1 MKRWFNFKYPK
12 LVGLI
17 AAILLAYLLFR
28 NPLVSGFISHLGSLS
43 YFGVFI
49 AGILFAFGFT
59 APFAAGFFITL
70 NPSNILLAG
79 VLGGF
84 GAFISDMLILK
95 FIRFSFGGEFRR
107 LERTKMVKKVKYLID
122 TYLGHK
128 IKLYLLYA
136 FAGVAIASPLP
147 DEAGVILLAG
157 FTKIKIKILAM
168 LSFIL
173 NTLGILILLS
183 I

>member
-1 MKRWFNFKYPK
+1 MKLFNFKYPK
-12 LVGLI
+12 IIGLLI
-17 AAILLAYLLFR
+17 VIIFAYIIFR
-28 NPLVSGFISHLGSLS
+28 NPDVENFVSNLGALS
-43 YFGVFI
+43 YFGTFI
-49 AGILFAFGFT
+49 AGMLFAFGFT

-70 NPSNILLAG
+70 TPGNILLAG

-84 GAFISDMLILK
+84 GAFISDMIILK
-95 FIRFSFGGEFRR
+95 LIRFSFEKEFRR
-107 LERTKMVKKVKYLID
+107 LGKTKMAKEVRYLID

-136 FAGVAIASPLP
+136 FAGIAIASPLP

-173 NTLGILILLS
+173 NTLGILILLN